1 MGRGMKQETKHEW
14 AFRARFRRRAFGWK
28 SQPAIA
34 RVKEAVA
41 EIKQAARKD
50 RVLAAEGAVL
60 FLEKVSPA
68 LEQVDSSSGA
78 IGTAVNKAVKELAS
92 IIAQAPADETRRD
105 KWLER
110 LWQAIEDDGIPYIE
124 LLPEHWGELC
134 VTPARASRWAD
145 DFIDVVRRSWS
156 PDSGRS
162 SYFKGTS
169 ACMSAL
175 LKAGRN
181 EELLALLDIAPFTW
195 WHYRQWGVK
204 ALVAMGKK
212 AEALRYAEESRG
224 INDSPIAIARAC
236 EEILLS
242 SGLAEEAY
250 DRYAIEA
257 NQGTTYVA
265 TYRAIAKK
273 YPRKETRDILRDL
286 AASTPGEE
294 GKWFAAAKSAG
305 LWREAIELANLT
317 PCDPRTLTRA
327 ARDMGAAEPLFAV
340 EAGLAA
346 LRWLAEG
353 YGYEISGLDV
363 REAYDHTMQ
372 AAEKASCKTET
383 HARIRALAASDASA
397 GRIVAKALGRELS
410 LKQ

>member
-204 ALVAMGKK
+204 ALVAMGRK
-212 AEALRYAEESRG
+212 ADALHYAEESRG

-372 AAEKASCKTET
+372 AAEKAGCKTET
-383 HARIRALAASDASA
+383 HARIHALAASDASA

>member
-14 AFRARFRRRAFGWK
+14 SFRARFRRRAFGWK

-78 IGTAVNKAVKELAS
+78 IGAAVNKAVKELAS

-105 KWLER
+105 QWLER

-134 VTPARASRWAD
+134 DTPARASRWAD
-145 DFIDVVRRSWS
+145 GFIDIVRRSWS
-156 PDSGRS
+156 PDPGRS
-162 SYFKGTS
+162 SYYKGTS

-181 EELLALLDIAPFTW
+181 EELLALLKIAPFTW

-224 INDSPIAIARAC
+224 INDSPIAIAIAC

-372 AAEKASCKTET
+372 AAEKAGCKTET
-383 HARIRALAASDASA
+383 HARIHALAASDASA
-397 GRIVAKALGRELS
+397 GRIVAKALGREIS

>member
-105 KWLER
+105 QWLER

-204 ALVAMGKK
+204 ALVAMGRK
-212 AEALRYAEESRG
+212 ADALHYAEESRG

-372 AAEKASCKTET
+372 AAEKAGCKTET
-383 HARIRALAASDASA
+383 HARIHALAASDASA
-397 GRIVAKALGRELS
+397 GRIVAKALGREIS

>member
-1 MGRGMKQETKHEW
+1 MKQETKHEW

-60 FLEKVSPA
+60 FMEKVSPA

-78 IGTAVNKAVKELAS
+78 IGTAVNKAVEELAA
-92 IIAQAPADETRRD
+92 IIAQAPVDETRRD
-105 KWLER
+105 QWLER
-110 LWQAIEDDGIPYIE
+110 LWQAVEEDGIPYID

-134 VTPARASRWAD
+134 VSQARASRWAD
-145 DFIDVVRRSWS
+145 GFIDIVRRSWS
-156 PDSGRS
+156 PDPGRS
-162 SYFKGTS
+162 SYYKGTS

-181 EELLALLDIAPFTW
+181 EELLALLEIAPFTW
-195 WHYRQWGVK
+195 WHYRQWGMK

-224 INDSPIAIARAC
+224 TNDSPIAIARAC
-236 EEILLS
+236 EDILLS

-250 DRYAIEA
+250 NRYAIEA
-257 NQGTTYVA
+257 NRGMTHLA
-265 TYRAIAKK
+265 TYRAITKR
-273 YPRKETRDILRDL
+273 YPHKEARDILRDL

-305 LWREAIELANLT
+305 LWREAIKLANLT

-327 ARDMGAAEPLFAV
+327 ARDMGSAEPLFAV
-340 EAGLAA
+340 QAGLTA

-353 YGYEISGLDV
+353 YGYEISSLDI

-372 AAEKASCKTET
+372 AAEKAGCKMET
-383 HARIRALAASDASA
+383 HDRIRALAASDASA
-397 GRIVAKALGRELS
+397 GHIVAKVLGRELD
-410 LKQ
+410 LKL